1 MYKDCSIKKNKVYVP
16 YFPTDS
22 SKVKN
27 VRETIKLNTQLVAVA
42 SDVPVLRAQSG

>member
-1 MYKDCSIKKNKVYVP
+1 MSLP

-22 SKVKN
+22 SKDKK

-42 SDVPVLRAQSG
+42 SEFPVLRAQRG